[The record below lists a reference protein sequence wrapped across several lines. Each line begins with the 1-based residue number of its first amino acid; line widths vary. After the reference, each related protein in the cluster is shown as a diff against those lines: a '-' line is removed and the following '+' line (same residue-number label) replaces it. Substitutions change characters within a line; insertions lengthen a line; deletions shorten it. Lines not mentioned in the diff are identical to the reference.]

1 MDITL
6 ALLPV
11 VIPVVL
17 TVLLAEFQRKK
28 GNKEKTFSTT
38 YAPYLQQHLFKK
50 YLYSIEHQLFV
61 KITHKNHL
69 SIRLFLFKLFKDIE
83 NDKTLFTYLD
93 NNFISSLFDFIQ
105 TKPTSNHYQTSYN
118 KFSAN
123 YLYLLNKTRKSL
135 SLEPRKDSYIKTFHL
150 YTERYYFCYLLI
162 KYIKDTSNFLL
173 TTLFLCFF
181 ITILIAALINFIT
194 ASITVIEE
202 LTKIL

>member
-28 GNKEKTFSTT
+28 INKEKTFSTT
-38 YAPYLQQHLFKK
+38 YAPYFQQHLFKK

-61 KITHKNHL
+61 KITQKNQL
-69 SIRLFLFKLFKDIE
+69 SIRLVMVKLFKDIE

-93 NNFISSLFDFIQ
+93 NNFISSLYDFIQ
-105 TKPTSNHYQTSYN
+105 TAPTNRHYQAKYN

-123 YLYLLNKTRKSL
+123 YLYLLNRTRKAL

-150 YTERYYFCYLLI
+150 YTEKYYFYYLQ
-162 KYIKDTSNFLL
+162 KKNIKDTFNFLL
-173 TTLFLCFF
+173 PTFFLCFS
-181 ITILIAALINFIT
+181 ITLLIASLIKFVI
-194 ASITVIEE
+194 ASIHVITE